1 MTVWSMLE
9 ECGGTCYCP
18 AYVLRCHLPVR
29 GPAEDAAMTDP
40 ADATLAAYQSRAQEY
55 LRSSARPA
63 PELIAYLDR
72 FAGLA
77 GPGPVLEIGSGPGWD
92 AGYLEGHG
100 VRVIRTDATPAFV
113 SLLRATGHDARL
125 LDARTDPLGGPYQ
138 GILANAVLHHLNR
151 DQFED
156 VLRRARTAVFSSG
169 VLGFTV
175 KEGDG
180 AAWSEHKLGLPRHFT
195 YWRETAVRAALH
207 RAGWPD
213 ASINHVTGRD
223 NWLYVLARTGTT
235 GPPDASTPTSAPD

>member
-1 MTVWSMLE
+1 
-9 ECGGTCYCP
+9 
-18 AYVLRCHLPVR
+18 
-29 GPAEDAAMTDP
+29 MTDP

-55 LRSSARPA
+55 LRGSVRSA
-63 PELIAYLDR
+63 PELIAYLSR
-72 FAGLA
+72 FASLA
-77 GPGPVLEIGSGPGWD
+77 GAGPVLEIGSGPGRD
-92 AGYLEGHG
+92 ARYLESRG

-113 SLLRATGHDARL
+113 SLLRAAGHDARQ

-156 VLRRARTAVFSSG
+156 VLRRARTAAVPGG

-180 AAWSEHKLGLPRHFT
+180 AAWSEHKLGVPRHFT
-195 YWRETAVRAALH
+195 YWRAPAVRAALR

-213 ASINHVTGRD
+213 ASIEHVADRD
-223 NWLYVLARTGTT
+223 NWLYVLAQCRPG
-235 GPPDASTPTSAPD
+235 